1 MYILLTLQIF
11 YGYCLRDGS
20 QDHLTPIAGGD
31 CIQES
36 RKTGAN
42 NEEVLNSLGSI
53 YNYYSATRKKEI
65 LLFMTTMD
73 DFVGILLS
81 EINQTMTNKYCM
93 ILYVES
99 KQ

>member
-1 MYILLTLQIF
+1 MTN
-11 YGYCLRDGS
+11 D
-20 QDHLTPIAGGD
+20 
-31 CIQES
+31 
-36 RKTGAN
+36 
-42 NEEVLNSLGSI
+42 EEVLNRLGSI
-53 YNYYSATRKKEI
+53 YDYYSAMRKKEI